1 MENNF
6 HIMFAGASGTGKTT
20 SAKYVEQAHAYT
32 TETEESSIPFISGS
46 VSDLIPKTKE
56 MPHSEMLQRDSKT
69 LQMEDFQIINL
80 RKKLFQQQVEEGN
93 NFVCD
98 RSFLDS
104 AAYFLY
110 KQADKLPKCEV
121 EHFLSLC
128 KQLTST
134 YCTHLILFDFT
145 PTMVE
150 DWITE
155 DNNKRITNNYFQMEI
170 TYIMKMILDLW
181 GIVFDQRIYTLRGG
195 IFKSGTPLQ
204 YGAKHYTLET
214 PYGST
219 EVLVIREVN
228 LEIRNK
234 LIWQFL
240 YGKV

>member
-1 MENNF
+1 
-6 HIMFAGASGTGKTT
+6 MFAGASGTGKTT
-20 SAKYVEQAHAYT
+20 SAKYVEQAHAYL
-32 TETEESSIPFISGS
+32 TEKGDSSIPFISGS

-80 RKKLFQQQVEEGN
+80 RKKLFQHQIDQGN
-93 NFVCD
+93 SFVCD
-98 RSFLDS
+98 RSFLDA

-121 EHFLSLC
+121 AHFLLLC

-145 PTMVE
+145 PTMV
-150 DWITE
+150 DNWVTE
-155 DNNKRITNNYFQMEI
+155 DNHKRITNNYFQMEI
-170 TYIMKMILDLW
+170 TYIMKMVLDLW
-181 GIVFDQRIYTLRGG
+181 GIGSSKWRWVDTLRGG

-234 LIWQFL
+234 LIGQFL

>member
-20 SAKYVEQAHAYT
+20 SAKYVEQAHAYG
-32 TETEESSIPFISGS
+32 TETGISSVPFISGS
-46 VSDLIPKTKE
+46 MSDLIPQTKE
-56 MPHSEMLQRDSKT
+56 MPHSEMLHRDSQT
-69 LQMEDFQIINL
+69 MQMEDFQVINL
-80 RKKLFQQQVEEGN
+80 RKKLFQQQVDEGN

-134 YCTHLILFDFT
+134 YCTHLILLDFT
-145 PTMVE
+145 PTMVD
-150 DWITE
+150 DWVIE
-155 DNNKRITNNYFQMEI
+155 DNKKRITNNYFQMEI
-170 TYIMKMILDLW
+170 TYVMKMVLDMW
-181 GIVFDQRIYTLRGG
+181 GISSGQQINTLKGSIFRGG
-195 IFKSGTPLQ
+195 TNLQ
-204 YGAKHYTLET
+204 YGATHYTLKT
-214 PYGST
+214 VYGST

-228 LEIRNK
+228 KEIRNK

-240 YGKV
+240 HGKV